1 MLVVCVRGQYGILL
15 CTMLDQLYLYAIK
28 SGGLGEKLSEEFG
41 VQVEQV
47 EVAAVAF
54 IEIAAKQR

>member
-1 MLVVCVRGQYGILL
+1 
-15 CTMLDQLYLYAIK
+15 MLDQLYLYAIK
-28 SGGLGEKLSEEFG
+28 SGGLGEKLSEKFG